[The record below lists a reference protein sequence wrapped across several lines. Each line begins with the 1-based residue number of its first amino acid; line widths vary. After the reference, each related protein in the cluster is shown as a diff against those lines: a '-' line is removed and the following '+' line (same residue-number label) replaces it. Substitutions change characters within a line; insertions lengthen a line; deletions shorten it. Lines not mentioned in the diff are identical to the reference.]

1 MGVSQRAIGI
11 PNSGPRLFTVKET
24 MKQWLDKK
32 NFIYLVTIFLPAIM
46 AGMIAFLYATKW
58 DIHITTLPVWNDE
71 AAYYAQVKMLL
82 QHGFSAGYWG
92 FNGGHALVG
101 TGGAWSVAILLPYAL
116 FGKLFGW
123 TYTSV
128 SIANVAYLCIANA
141 LFLWL
146 VKAKKEVCIRV
157 AIVELFSLHLWL
169 YMNTQMS
176 EILRYAMA
184 MVLAG
189 MLYRLYFAEKTS
201 LLYKIVV
208 GLYLLYLMQAYI
220 FFAFAVMIYVYALL
234 KDSKLNFWKKGA
246 IGLGTMAVTSGISYY
261 VLHLISSNYN
271 IFKTEQLLGAL
282 KNRDILGAIKSF
294 VWMAKVGLYDLYT
307 CFMSKTGYG
316 LFHYFVIL
324 IAFLCVVSLSTL
336 IKNHKV
342 NQTSSKDSIILG
354 IILYTMIL
362 YTGMYI
368 TVYSLEAFTFF
379 RGMGIPILF
388 SLALI
393 CNADSYK
400 KYATLAVCYMLAMFY
415 LPANLKAF
423 NEERYVLPEKVTEWN
438 VLQNNFASAMT
449 TPTSGEGEDQDAQR
463 WENTVILYTM
473 EPRVIASLP
482 AGFGQNYMMY
492 QDELPTTRAGYLL
505 FSLKET
511 GLRGDWLEQSYFDVY
526 DKNRAEIEE
535 NYFIQY
541 TDGSY
546 VLYKHK

>member
-1 MGVSQRAIGI
+1 
-11 PNSGPRLFTVKET
+11 
-24 MKQWLDKK
+24 MKMDKRMRK
-32 NFIYLVTIFLPAIM
+32 QIIYVVTIFMPAIM

-58 DIHITTLPVWNDE
+58 DIHITTLPIWNDE

-101 TGGAWSVAILLPYAL
+101 TGGAWSVAILLPYVL

-128 SIANVAYLCIANA
+128 SIANVVYLCLGNA
-141 LFLWL
+141 LFLRL
-146 VKAKKEVCIRV
+146 VKAMKEVCIRF

-169 YMNTQMS
+169 YTNTQMS
-176 EILRYAMA
+176 EVLRYSMA
-184 MVLAG
+184 IVLAG
-189 MLYRLYFAEKTS
+189 LLYRLYFSEKTS

-234 KDSKLNFWKKGA
+234 KDSKWNFWKKGA
-246 IGLGTMAVTSGISYY
+246 IGLGAMAVTSSISYY
-261 VLHLISSNYN
+261 ILHLISSNYN
-271 IFKTEQLLGAL
+271 IFKTEQLLSAL

-307 CFMSKTGYG
+307 CFVSKTGYG
-316 LFHYFVIL
+316 LFHYFVIMVVL
-324 IAFLCVVSLSTL
+324 LCVVPLCTM
-336 IKNHKV
+336 IKKHKEEH
-342 NQTSSKDSIILG
+342 TATKDSTILG
-354 IILYTMIL
+354 IILYTMVL

-415 LPANLKAF
+415 LPANLKSF
-423 NEERYVLPEKVTEWN
+423 NEERYVLPEKVAEWDA
-438 VLQNNFASAMT
+438 LQNSFVSAMNVPT
-449 TPTSGEGEDQDAQR
+449 NGTPENQDAQR
-463 WENTVILYTM
+463 WENTVVLFTM
-473 EPRVIASLP
+473 EPRVIATLP

-492 QDELPTTRAGYLL
+492 QDTLPTTKAGYLL
-505 FSLKET
+505 FSLKDA

-541 TDGSY
+541 TDGEY

>member
-1 MGVSQRAIGI
+1 LYCNDKTILDSKNQ
-11 PNSGPRLFTVKET
+11 
-24 MKQWLDKK
+24 MKMDKRMRK
-32 NFIYLVTIFLPAIM
+32 QIIYVVTIFMPAIM

-58 DIHITTLPVWNDE
+58 DIHITTLPIWNDE

-101 TGGAWSVAILLPYAL
+101 TGGAWSVAILLPYVL

-128 SIANVAYLCIANA
+128 SIANVVYLCLGNA
-141 LFLWL
+141 LFLRL
-146 VKAKKEVCIRV
+146 VKAMKEVCIRF

-169 YMNTQMS
+169 YTNTQMS
-176 EILRYAMA
+176 EVLRYSMA
-184 MVLAG
+184 IVLAG
-189 MLYRLYFAEKTS
+189 LLYRLYFSEKTS

-234 KDSKLNFWKKGA
+234 KDSKWNFWKKGA
-246 IGLGTMAVTSGISYY
+246 IGLGAMAVTSSISYY
-261 VLHLISSNYN
+261 ILHLISSNYN
-271 IFKTEQLLGAL
+271 IFKTEQLLSAL

-307 CFMSKTGYG
+307 CFVSKTGYG
-316 LFHYFVIL
+316 LFHYFVIMVVL
-324 IAFLCVVSLSTL
+324 LCVVPLCTM
-336 IKNHKV
+336 IKKHKEEH
-342 NQTSSKDSIILG
+342 TATKDSTILG
-354 IILYTMIL
+354 IILYTMVL

-415 LPANLKAF
+415 LPANLKSF
-423 NEERYVLPEKVTEWN
+423 NEERYVLPEKVAEWDA
-438 VLQNNFASAMT
+438 LQNSFVSAMNVPT
-449 TPTSGEGEDQDAQR
+449 NGTPENQDAQR
-463 WENTVILYTM
+463 WENTVVLFTM
-473 EPRVIASLP
+473 EPRVIATLP

-492 QDELPTTRAGYLL
+492 QDTLPTTKAGYLL
-505 FSLKET
+505 FSLKDA

-541 TDGSY
+541 TDGEY

>member
-1 MGVSQRAIGI
+1 
-11 PNSGPRLFTVKET
+11 
-24 MKQWLDKK
+24 MKREWLNRK
-32 NFIYLVTIFLPAIM
+32 NFIYIVTILLPAIM

-58 DIHITTLPVWNDE
+58 DIHITTLLVWNDE

-82 QHGFSAGYWG
+82 QHGFSDGYWG

-101 TGGAWSVAILLPYAL
+101 TGGAWSAAILLPYVL

-128 SIANVAYLCIANA
+128 SIANVVYLCIANA
-141 LFLWL
+141 LFLLL
-146 VKAKKEVCIRV
+146 VKAKKETCIRF
-157 AIVELFSLHLWL
+157 AFVELFSLHLWL
-169 YMNTQMS
+169 YLNTQMS
-176 EILRYAMA
+176 EVLRYAMA
-184 MVLAG
+184 IVLAG
-189 MLYRLYFAEKTS
+189 MLYRLFAEEKTS
-201 LLYKIVV
+201 LLYKVIVGV
-208 GLYLLYLMQAYI
+208 YLLYLMQAYI
-220 FFAFAVMIYVYALL
+220 FFSFAVMIYVYALMRE
-234 KDSKLNFWKKGA
+234 SKKNFWVKGI
-246 IGLGTMAVTSGISYY
+246 IGFFAMAFTAGGSYY

-271 IFKTEQLLGAL
+271 IFKTERLLNSL
-282 KNRDILGAIKSF
+282 KNHDLFGAIKSF
-294 VWMAKVGLYDLYT
+294 LWMAKVGLYDLYT
-307 CFMSKTGYG
+307 CMVSRTGFG

-324 IAFLCVVSLSTL
+324 VIVFCFTPIVLCILQRSKAIDKDKRIIA
-336 IKNHKV
+336 IMAYAM
-342 NQTSSKDSIILG
+342 II
-354 IILYTMIL
+354 
-362 YTGMYI
+362 YTGMYV

-379 RGMGIPILF
+379 RGMGIPLLF
-388 SLALI
+388 VL
-393 CNADSYK
+393 
-400 KYATLAVCYMLAMFY
+400 TLACNMDDYKTYSLFVISFAVLLFF

-438 VLQNNFASAMT
+438 VLQNNFTSAMNVAT
-449 TPTSGEGEDQDAQR
+449 RGEGEDQDAQR

-492 QDELPTTRAGYLL
+492 QDVLPTTKAGYLL

-541 TDGSY
+541 TDGEY